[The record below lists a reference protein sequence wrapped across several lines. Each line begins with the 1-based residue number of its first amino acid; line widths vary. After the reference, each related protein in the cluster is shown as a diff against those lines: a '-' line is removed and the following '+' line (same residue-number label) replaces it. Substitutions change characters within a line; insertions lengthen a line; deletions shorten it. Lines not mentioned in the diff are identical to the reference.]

1 MFFGPGQ
8 LVMFRKFCRDIKWWH
23 LKRNICQSPFLNST
37 ISMLIPYKIFQC
49 ICWLVIWIL
58 IPAASMTKIDPS
70 LTETFAC
77 HHTFILCQSD
87 SWLYYCRR
95 GPLLGS
101 MIINMF
107 MVTDFPDLPG
117 MTFVSGSWAGLGCWK
132 IMSDLEI

>member
-77 HHTFILCQSD
+77 HHTFFLFYAKVIVDCIIAEEVLCWGAWSSICLWSLIFQTSQGWHL
-87 SWLYYCRR
+87 S
-95 GPLLGS
+95 
-101 MIINMF
+101 
-107 MVTDFPDLPG
+107 VE
-117 MTFVSGSWAGLGCWK
+117 AGLV
-132 IMSDLEI
+132 